1 MKLFR
6 NFKNRRFAK
15 ALYRNRNRNNKKPT
29 VFIED
34 KIPYN
39 NTFINIKETQLMN
52 NTDVEVNDNRNIVHK
67 DGDYLCF
74 FLMLLFYYGS
84 IIFTKLKNEFLNNL
98 NK

>member
-15 ALYRNRNRNNKKPT
+15 ALYRNKNNKKPT

-39 NTFINIKETQLMN
+39 NTIINIKDTQLMN

-84 IIFTKLKNEFLNNL
+84 IIFTKLKNEFQNNL
-98 NK
+98 KK